1 MSWLMVLKYL
11 MVAVTL
17 VTGII
22 SIFWPANIKGF
33 TGLEASSPR
42 ATSEIRAVMG
52 GVFVGLALAVVLFR
66 TPEVF
71 KMLGIAFAAIALVR
85 SISIVVDHAAVQSNI
100 VSLISEIVMAVILI
114 L

>member
-1 MSWLMVLKYL
+1 MILLILKYL

-17 VTGII
+17 VTGAI
-22 SIFWPANIKGF
+22 SIFWPSKIKGF

-52 GVFVGLALAVVLFR
+52 GVFIGLAAAVVIFR

-71 KMLGIAFAAIALVR
+71 SMLGIAFAAIALVR
-85 SISIVVDHAAVQSNI
+85 AISIVVDRAAVQSNI
-100 VSLISEIVMAVILI
+100 VSLISEVVMAVILI

>member
-1 MSWLMVLKYL
+1 MNIWLILKYA

-17 VTGII
+17 ITGLL
-22 SIFWPANIKGF
+22 SVFWPAKFQGF
-33 TGLEASSPR
+33 TGIEASSPR

-52 GVFVGLALAVVLFR
+52 GVFVGLAIAVALFR

-85 SISIVVDHAAVQSNI
+85 AISIVADHAAVQSNI
-100 VSLISEIVMAVILI
+100 ISLASEIVMAVILI

>member
-1 MSWLMVLKYL
+1 MNFLTILKYL
-11 MVAVTL
+11 AVAVTL
-17 VTGII
+17 VTGVI

-52 GVFVGLALAVVLFR
+52 GVFLGLAAAVLIFR

-71 KMLGIAFAAIALVR
+71 KMLGIGFAAIALVR
-85 SISIVVDHAAVQSNI
+85 AISIVVDHAAVQSNI
-100 VSLISEIVMAVILI
+100 ISLISEVVLAVILI

>member
-1 MSWLMVLKYL
+1 MILLILKYL

-17 VTGII
+17 VTGAI
-22 SIFWPANIKGF
+22 SIFWPAKIKGF

-52 GVFVGLALAVVLFR
+52 GVFIGLAAAVLLFR

-71 KMLGIAFAAIALVR
+71 SMLGIAFAAIALVR
-85 SISIVVDHAAVQSNI
+85 AISIVVDHAAVQSNI
-100 VSLISEIVMAVILI
+100 VSLISEVVMAVILI